1 MTTIR
6 ISNNNFAKGIKYAKQ
21 VGGKFDPATKTWS
34 LPDTQRVADMLNA
47 PGAYGWVVAK
57 PTALDIR
64 TVEGAMA
71 LEDC

>member
-1 MTTIR
+1 MATIR
-6 ISNNNFAKGIKYAKQ
+6 ISSNNFAKGIKYAKQ
-21 VGGKFDPATKTWS
+21 VGGKFDSMSKTWT

-57 PTALDIR
+57 PANIDIR